1 MTGAAALGALPRE
14 DGQNG
19 GGSVPTERQVVP
31 PGAVQ
36 GHQWRR
42 KVCPKS
48 TVPGQSLSP
57 GRQGRSVTP
66 CPLSVFIL

>member
-1 MTGAAALGALPRE
+1 MTGAAALGALPGE
-14 DGQNG
+14 DGQDG

-42 KVCPKS
+42 KVCP
-48 TVPGQSLSP
+48 
-57 GRQGRSVTP
+57 
-66 CPLSVFIL
+66 

>member
-14 DGQNG
+14 DGQDG
-19 GGSVPTERQVVP
+19 RGSVQTERQVVP

-42 KVCPKS
+42 KVRP
-48 TVPGQSLSP
+48 
-57 GRQGRSVTP
+57 
-66 CPLSVFIL
+66 